1 MRSFCVASE
10 FSLRG
15 SSMKWFSFWKPR
27 RRLSLN
33 GKQERLLE
41 RLRNPAQKT
50 GGVRAVNQTMVV
62 GERERQD
69 EPRLEL
75 STNPFRLHARPRKS
89 KNRNLGMIHNRS
101 KRRATDAAEVGDGE
115 GAAFHVSEG

>member
-27 RRLSLN
+27 SQLSLN

-50 GGVRAVNQTMVV
+50 GSVRAVNQAMVV

-69 EPRLEL
+69 QPRLEL
-75 STNPFRLHARPRKS
+75 SSNPFRLHARTREP
-89 KNRNLGMIHNRS
+89 KNGDLGMIHDGR
-101 KRRATDAAEVGDGE
+101 KRRASDAAEVGDGE
-115 GAAFHVSEG
+115 GAAF